1 MPETARDDRVT
12 VVALAAIACVV
23 QDVLH
28 EGLGHGV
35 TAWLSGA
42 HRLTM
47 STVALQSDLDTR
59 LIAANGTLVNLLF
72 AAIFWLLLRQPRR
85 YRPATRYFLVL
96 ALMGNLFTGTGYF
109 LFSGVMNFGDW
120 AAVIQGLPT
129 HWAWQLGLV
138 ALGLVSYYASMVV
151 VGAEMEPFLP
161 KDQRSPR
168 IRSLC
173 WTPYFADGILA
184 GIGGLLNPIG
194 FFYIVASALP
204 STLGANAGLLSLP
217 FLMRRWRRVREEEPV
232 GPITRSPAWIALGA
246 VASLLFIFVLGRGL
260 SWSR

>member
-1 MPETARDDRVT
+1 MPETAPDDRVT

-72 AAIFWLLLRQPRR
+72 AAIFWLLLRRARR

-109 LFSGVMNFGDW
+109 FFSGVMNFGDW
-120 AAVIQGLPT
+120 AAVIQGLEP
-129 HWAWQLGLV
+129 HWAWQMGLV
-138 ALGLVSYYASMVV
+138 AVGVASYYASMVV
-151 VGAEMEPFLP
+151 VGAEMEPFRP
-161 KDQRSPR
+161 RDEGSPR
-168 IRSLC
+168 IRGLC

-194 FFYIVASALP
+194 FFYVVASALP

-217 FLMRRWRRVREEEPV
+217 FLMQRWRRGQQEEPV
-232 GPITRSPAWIALGA
+232 GPIPRSPAWIAAGA
-246 VASLLFIFVLGRGL
+246 VASLLFIFVLGRGV